1 MIIKYVLEQEFTR
14 VKATN
19 EYLDEPTRQ
28 EIINS
33 IGHGEGQGPAPLP
46 PPPVLPGMGSKEGMV
61 RVMGLPT
68 DVSKAEIARFFYG
81 CGEIIES
88 NIRLVVDK
96 DGTMT
101 GDAFVDVKGQ
111 GADIGLAVDKSG

>member
-1 MIIKYVLEQEFTR
+1 MIKYVLEQEFTR

-19 EYLDEPTRQ
+19 EYLDEPTRR

-46 PPPVLPGMGSKEGMV
+46 PSPALPGMGSKEGMV

-68 DVSKAEIARFFYG
+68 DVSKAEIVRFFYG
-81 CGEIIES
+81 CGEIIEQS
-88 NIRLVVDK
+88 VRLVVDK

-101 GDAFVDVKGQ
+101 GDAFVDVKG
-111 GADIGLAVDKSG
+111 